1 MTHFVDVVAIIQ
13 YQSSANC
20 MINTIGSSGGGG
32 SSCIAYNSVESIHM
46 CSGDTTIAPT
56 GRPRRQSRL
65 DDGISSDDVMIVH
78 DDVMP
83 ESSLEDREH
92 AVSTTTVDDTCI
104 HASVQE
110 YEMPR
115 TQVLRR
121 VSRRASHGRRAN
133 RDEAPLSNLNEL
145 IEPACPS
152 RKPSSAPKGRDRS
165 KWRAFSDWE
174 LPRCMVE
181 VSSDEQPCDE
191 QHPGDDADLQN
202 SYLDCL
208 FTSGSGT
215 PELKESGQRR
225 RSSLNEKQEPLT
237 VDSSLEGCSSISKTS
252 LAGSC
257 PSEPLDWEEMHSGP
271 EDERHHRTR
280 GRERFRTSISLE
292 AVAEALAHC
301 YHVKMEAQPRK
312 LFSSRVFI

>member
-1 MTHFVDVVAIIQ
+1 
-13 YQSSANC
+13 
-20 MINTIGSSGGGG
+20 MINTIGNRRNSFASLHLDALQHQGCTG
-32 SSCIAYNSVESIHM
+32 YNSVESIHM
-46 CSGDTTIAPT
+46 CSGGTIAPA
-56 GRPRRQSRL
+56 GRPMF
-65 DDGISSDDVMIVH
+65 DDGISSDGAKIVH
-78 DDVMP
+78 DEVIP
-83 ESSLEDREH
+83 ESSLEDRGH
-92 AVSTTTVDDTCI
+92 AVSGDETCI
-104 HASVQE
+104 RVKDLSVQE

-121 VSRRASHGRRAN
+121 GSRRPSHGRRATWRAN
-133 RDEAPLSNLNEL
+133 RDEAPLSSLNEL

-152 RKPSSAPKGRDRS
+152 RKRSAAPTGRDRT
-165 KWRAFSDWE
+165 KWREFSDWE